1 MIFIL
6 SQVVLKD
13 FPVAAIEGLPL
24 RSGVDEPEGCSL
36 VGGIHKIGS
45 GGQMSTCK
53 VIVNIFDV
61 VGAQR
66 GRTQNLT
73 HSYSLRG
80 LHWEKISFM
89 KTIIILYPIIII
101 RIIKKSKWKCKRDQ
115 TILKSQKRRKRR
127 ISRGWLCNLHAL
139 QDERG
144 AYSVN
149 SRGSTYAFL
158 N

>member
-13 FPVAAIEGLPL
+13 FPVAAVEGLPL
-24 RSGVDEPEGCSL
+24 RSSVDEPEGRSL
-36 VGGIHKIGS
+36 VSGIHKIGS

-80 LHWEKISFM
+80 LRW
-89 KTIIILYPIIII
+89 
-101 RIIKKSKWKCKRDQ
+101 
-115 TILKSQKRRKRR
+115 
-127 ISRGWLCNLHAL
+127 
-139 QDERG
+139 
-144 AYSVN
+144 
-149 SRGSTYAFL
+149 
-158 N
+158 